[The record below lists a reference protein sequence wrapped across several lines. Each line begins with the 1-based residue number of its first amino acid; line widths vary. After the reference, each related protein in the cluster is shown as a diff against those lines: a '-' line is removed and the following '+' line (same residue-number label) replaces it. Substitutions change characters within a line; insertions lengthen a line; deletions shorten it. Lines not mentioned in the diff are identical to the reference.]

1 MKKKINFFR
10 ILVYTIVPVIFL
22 VIIYGIYRTDYN
34 ENEKS
39 ENISGEI
46 LKIPN
51 SNGNTGDFE
60 YDSYIVSEEISITD
74 LALKL
79 KKDVRILQY
88 NNPVVLKN
96 PLLKPGT
103 RIIVY
108 KEPVIF
114 YKIKDGDTLS
124 MIASKFQVSK
134 ESIININSDIA
145 EENLSN
151 KKYLVIKNPV
161 INDNIIAEKG
171 MKEISSFVDLSVELN
186 KEHNKSN
193 LINKETIISDISNKR
208 TKSESTKNNYRNE
221 DNSENI
227 EVKVITDNES
237 DQSNFE
243 GEEEIKITKED
254 IRKLD
259 LSKIESYELYWP
271 VVSTKITSEFGNRM
285 HPVLKENRFHRGVD
299 ISSVKGAAVNSGVKG
314 IVTYA
319 GVKGNYGNMIEVR
332 RSDGLKVRYAH
343 LSKIEVRV
351 GQRIQEGDKIG
362 EVGSTGMATG
372 PHLHYEVLIEDI
384 PVDPMKFKYR

>member
-227 EVKVITDNES
+227 EVKVITDNENNQN
-237 DQSNFE
+237 DFE
-243 GEEEIKITKED
+243 EEEIKITKED

>member
-171 MKEISSFVDLSVELN
+171 MEEISSFVDLSVELN
-186 KEHNKSN
+186 KGHNKN
-193 LINKETIISDISNKR
+193 DLINKETIISDISNKR

-227 EVKVITDNES
+227 EVKVITDNENNQN
-237 DQSNFE
+237 DFE
-243 GEEEIKITKED
+243 EEEIKITKED

>member
-171 MKEISSFVDLSVELN
+171 MKEISSFFDLSVELN

-227 EVKVITDNES
+227 EVKVITDNENNQN
-237 DQSNFE
+237 DF
-243 GEEEIKITKED
+243 EEEIKITKED

>member
-1 MKKKINFFR
+1 MKKKRNFFKF
-10 ILVYTIVPVIFL
+10 LVYTTVPVIFL
-22 VIIYGIYRTDYN
+22 VIIHGIYRTDYN
-34 ENEKS
+34 ENEKI

-51 SNGNTGDFE
+51 SERNTGEFE
-60 YDSYIVSEEISITD
+60 YESYIVSEEISITD

-79 KKDVRILQY
+79 KKDVKILQY
-88 NNPVVLKN
+88 NNSGVAKSR
-96 PLLKPGT
+96 LLKPGT

-114 YKIKDGDTLS
+114 YKIKVKDTLS
-124 MIASKFQVSK
+124 TIASKFQVSK

-161 INDNIIAEKG
+161 INDSIIADKE

-227 EVKVITDNES
+227 EVKVITDNENNQN
-237 DQSNFE
+237 DFE
-243 GEEEIKITKED
+243 EEEIKITKED

-332 RSDGLKVRYAH
+332 RNDGLKVRYAH

-351 GQRIQEGDKIG
+351 GQTVYEGDKIG

-372 PHLHYEVLIEDI
+372 PHLHYETLIEDI

>member
-171 MKEISSFVDLSVELN
+171 MEEISSFVDLSVELN
-186 KEHNKSN
+186 KGHNKN
-193 LINKETIISDISNKR
+193 DLINKETIISDISNKR

-227 EVKVITDNES
+227 EVKVITDNENNQN
-237 DQSNFE
+237 DF
-243 GEEEIKITKED
+243 EEEIKITKED

>member
-208 TKSESTKNNYRNE
+208 KKSESKKNKYRNE

-227 EVKVITDNES
+227 EVKVITDNENNQN
-237 DQSNFE
+237 DFE
-243 GEEEIKITKED
+243 EEEIKITKED

-332 RSDGLKVRYAH
+332 RNDGLKVRYAH

>member
-124 MIASKFQVSK
+124 MIASKFQVSQ

-161 INDNIIAEKG
+161 INDSIIADKE

-227 EVKVITDNES
+227 EVKVITDNENNQN
-237 DQSNFE
+237 DF
-243 GEEEIKITKED
+243 EEEIKITKED

>member
-1 MKKKINFFR
+1 MKKKRNFFKF
-10 ILVYTIVPVIFL
+10 LVYTTVPVIFL

-171 MKEISSFVDLSVELN
+171 MEEISSFVDLSVELN
-186 KEHNKSN
+186 KGHNKSN

-227 EVKVITDNES
+227 EVKVITDNENNQN
-237 DQSNFE
+237 DFE
-243 GEEEIKITKED
+243 EEEIKITKED

-332 RSDGLKVRYAH
+332 RNDGLKVRYAH

-351 GQRIQEGDKIG
+351 GQTVYEGDKIG

-372 PHLHYEVLIEDI
+372 PHLHYETLIEDI

>member
-151 KKYLVIKNPV
+151 KKYLVRKNPV
-161 INDNIIAEKG
+161 INDSIIADKE

-227 EVKVITDNES
+227 EVKVIMDNENNQN
-237 DQSNFE
+237 DFE
-243 GEEEIKITKED
+243 EEEIKMTKED

>member
-171 MKEISSFVDLSVELN
+171 MEEISSFVDLSVELN
-186 KEHNKSN
+186 KGHNKSN

-227 EVKVITDNES
+227 EVKVITDNENNQN
-237 DQSNFE
+237 DFE
-243 GEEEIKITKED
+243 EEEIKITKED

-332 RSDGLKVRYAH
+332 RNDGLKVRYAH

-351 GQRIQEGDKIG
+351 GQTVYEGDKIG

-372 PHLHYEVLIEDI
+372 PHLHYETLIEDI

>member
-171 MKEISSFVDLSVELN
+171 MEEISSFVDLSVELN
-186 KEHNKSN
+186 KGHNKN
-193 LINKETIISDISNKR
+193 DLINKETIISDISNKR

-227 EVKVITDNES
+227 EVKVIMDNENNQN
-237 DQSNFE
+237 DFE
-243 GEEEIKITKED
+243 EEEIKITKED

-332 RSDGLKVRYAH
+332 RNDGLKVRYAH

-351 GQRIQEGDKIG
+351 GQTVYEGDKIG

-372 PHLHYEVLIEDI
+372 PHLHYETLIEDI

>member
-1 MKKKINFFR
+1 
-10 ILVYTIVPVIFL
+10 
-22 VIIYGIYRTDYN
+22 
-34 ENEKS
+34 
-39 ENISGEI
+39 
-46 LKIPN
+46 
-51 SNGNTGDFE
+51 
-60 YDSYIVSEEISITD
+60 
-74 LALKL
+74 
-79 KKDVRILQY
+79 
-88 NNPVVLKN
+88 
-96 PLLKPGT
+96 
-103 RIIVY
+103 
-108 KEPVIF
+108 
-114 YKIKDGDTLS
+114 
-124 MIASKFQVSK
+124 
-134 ESIININSDIA
+134 
-145 EENLSN
+145 
-151 KKYLVIKNPV
+151 
-161 INDNIIAEKG
+161 

-227 EVKVITDNES
+227 EVKVIMDNENNQN
-237 DQSNFE
+237 DFE
-243 GEEEIKITKED
+243 EEEIKMTKED

>member
-1 MKKKINFFR
+1 MKKKRNFFKF
-10 ILVYTIVPVIFL
+10 LVYTTVPVIFL
-22 VIIYGIYRTDYN
+22 VIIHGIYRTDYN
-34 ENEKS
+34 ENEKI

-51 SNGNTGDFE
+51 SERNTGEFE
-60 YDSYIVSEEISITD
+60 YESYIVNEEILITD

-171 MKEISSFVDLSVELN
+171 MEEISSFVDLSVELN
-186 KEHNKSN
+186 KGHNKN
-193 LINKETIISDISNKR
+193 DLINKETIISDISNKR

-227 EVKVITDNES
+227 EVKVITDNENNQN
-237 DQSNFE
+237 DF
-243 GEEEIKITKED
+243 EEEIKITKED

>member
-60 YDSYIVSEEISITD
+60 YDSYIVSEEILITD

-171 MKEISSFVDLSVELN
+171 MEEISSFVDLSVELN
-186 KEHNKSN
+186 KGHNKN
-193 LINKETIISDISNKR
+193 DLINKETIISDISNKR

-227 EVKVITDNES
+227 EVKVIMDNENNQN
-237 DQSNFE
+237 DFE
-243 GEEEIKITKED
+243 EEEIKITKED

>member
-171 MKEISSFVDLSVELN
+171 MEEISSFVDLSVELN
-186 KEHNKSN
+186 KGHNKSN

-227 EVKVITDNES
+227 EVKVITDNENNQN
-237 DQSNFE
+237 DFE
-243 GEEEIKITKED
+243 EEEIKITKED

-372 PHLHYEVLIEDI
+372 PHLHYEVLIQDI

>member
-1 MKKKINFFR
+1 MKKKRNFFKF
-10 ILVYTIVPVIFL
+10 LVYTTVPVIFL
-22 VIIYGIYRTDYN
+22 VIIHGIYRTDYN
-34 ENEKS
+34 ENEKI

-51 SNGNTGDFE
+51 SERNTGEFE
-60 YDSYIVSEEISITD
+60 YESYIVNEEILITD

-171 MKEISSFVDLSVELN
+171 MEEISSFVDLSVELN
-186 KEHNKSN
+186 KGHNKSN

-227 EVKVITDNES
+227 EVKVITDNENNQN
-237 DQSNFE
+237 DF
-243 GEEEIKITKED
+243 EEEIKITKED

>member
-34 ENEKS
+34 ENEKV

-60 YDSYIVSEEISITD
+60 YDSYIVSEEILITD

-124 MIASKFQVSK
+124 VIASKFQVSK

-171 MKEISSFVDLSVELN
+171 MEEISSFVDLSVELN
-186 KEHNKSN
+186 KGHNKN
-193 LINKETIISDISNKR
+193 DLINKETIISDISNKR

-227 EVKVITDNES
+227 EVKVIMDNENNQN
-237 DQSNFE
+237 DFE
-243 GEEEIKITKED
+243 EEEIKITKED

>member
-124 MIASKFQVSK
+124 MIASKFQVSQ

-227 EVKVITDNES
+227 EVKVITDNENNQN
-237 DQSNFE
+237 DFE
-243 GEEEIKITKED
+243 EEEIKITKED

>member
-171 MKEISSFVDLSVELN
+171 MEEISSFVDLSVELN
-186 KEHNKSN
+186 KGHNKN
-193 LINKETIISDISNKR
+193 DLINKETIISDISNKR

-227 EVKVITDNES
+227 EVKVITDNENNQN
-237 DQSNFE
+237 DFE
-243 GEEEIKITKED
+243 EEEIKITKED

-332 RSDGLKVRYAH
+332 RNDGLKVRYAH

-351 GQRIQEGDKIG
+351 GQTVYEGDKIG

>member
-124 MIASKFQVSK
+124 MIASKFQVSQ

-171 MKEISSFVDLSVELN
+171 MKEISSFFDLSVELN

-227 EVKVITDNES
+227 EVKVITDNENNQN
-237 DQSNFE
+237 DF
-243 GEEEIKITKED
+243 EEEIKITKED

-319 GVKGNYGNMIEVR
+319 GGKGNYGNMIEVR

>member
-227 EVKVITDNES
+227 EVKVIMDNENNQN
-237 DQSNFE
+237 DFE
-243 GEEEIKITKED
+243 EEEIKITKED

-332 RSDGLKVRYAH
+332 R
-343 LSKIEVRV
+343 
-351 GQRIQEGDKIG
+351 
-362 EVGSTGMATG
+362 TGMATG

>member
-171 MKEISSFVDLSVELN
+171 MEEISSFVDLSVELN
-186 KEHNKSN
+186 KGHNKN
-193 LINKETIISDISNKR
+193 DLINKETIISDISNKR

-227 EVKVITDNES
+227 EVKVITDNENNQN
-237 DQSNFE
+237 DF
-243 GEEEIKITKED
+243 EEEIKITKED

-285 HPVLKENRFHRGVD
+285 HLVLKENRFHRGVD

>member
-124 MIASKFQVSK
+124 MIASKFQVSQ

-171 MKEISSFVDLSVELN
+171 MKEISSFFDLSVELN

-227 EVKVITDNES
+227 EVKVITDNENNQN
-237 DQSNFE
+237 DF
-243 GEEEIKITKED
+243 EEEIKITKED

-372 PHLHYEVLIEDI
+372 PHLHYEILIEDI

>member
-1 MKKKINFFR
+1 M
-10 ILVYTIVPVIFL
+10 VYTIVPVIFL

-124 MIASKFQVSK
+124 MIASKFQVSQ

-227 EVKVITDNES
+227 EVKVITDNENNQN
-237 DQSNFE
+237 DF
-243 GEEEIKITKED
+243 EEEIKITKED

>member
-1 MKKKINFFR
+1 MKKKRNFFKF
-10 ILVYTIVPVIFL
+10 LVYTTVPVIFL

-34 ENEKS
+34 ENEKV

-134 ESIININSDIA
+134 ESIININSDIIQ
-145 EENLSN
+145 ENLSN

-161 INDNIIAEKG
+161 INDSLIVEKG
-171 MKEISSFVDLSVELN
+171 MEEISSLVDLSVELN
-186 KEHNKSN
+186 KGHNKSD
-193 LINKETIISDISNKR
+193 LINKETIISDISNNR
-208 TKSESTKNNYRNE
+208 TKSNRIKNNYSSE
-221 DNSENI
+221 DNFENI

-237 DQSNFE
+237 NQSNFE

-299 ISSVKGAAVNSGVKG
+299 IASVKGAAVNSGVKG
-314 IVTYA
+314 VVTYA
-319 GVKGNYGNMIEVR
+319 GAKGNYGNMIEVR
-332 RSDGLKVRYAH
+332 RNDGLKVRYAH
-343 LSKIEVRV
+343 LSKIEVRT
-351 GQRIQEGDKIG
+351 GQTVQEGDKIG

>member
-1 MKKKINFFR
+1 MKKKINFFKV
-10 ILVYTIVPVIFL
+10 LVYIIVPVIFL
-22 VIIYGIYRTDYN
+22 IMIHGIYRTDYN
-34 ENEKS
+34 ENEKV

-46 LKIPN
+46 LKVPN
-51 SNGNTGDFE
+51 SEGNTGEFE
-60 YDSYIVSEEISITD
+60 YESYIVSEEISVTD

-79 KKDVRILQY
+79 KKDVKVLQY
-88 NNPVVLKN
+88 NNPVTAKN
-96 PLLKPGT
+96 RLLKPGT
-103 RIIVY
+103 RITVY

-124 MIASKFQVSK
+124 VIASKFQVSK
-134 ESIININSDIA
+134 ESIININSDIIQ
-145 EENLSN
+145 ENLSN

-161 INDNIIAEKG
+161 INDSIIVEKG
-171 MKEISSFVDLSVELN
+171 MEEISSFIDLSVELN
-186 KEHNKSN
+186 KGHNKSD
-193 LINKETIISDISNKR
+193 LINKETIISDISNNR
-208 TKSESTKNNYRNE
+208 AKSNRIKNNYSSE
-221 DNSENI
+221 DNFENI

-332 RSDGLKVRYAH
+332 RNDGLKVRYAH

-351 GQRIQEGDKIG
+351 GQTVQEGDKIG

>member
-171 MKEISSFVDLSVELN
+171 MEEISSFVDLSVELN
-186 KEHNKSN
+186 KGHNKN
-193 LINKETIISDISNKR
+193 DLINKETIISDISNKR

-227 EVKVITDNES
+227 EVKVIMDNENNQN
-237 DQSNFE
+237 DFE
-243 GEEEIKITKED
+243 EEEIKITKED

>member
-171 MKEISSFVDLSVELN
+171 MEEISSFVDLSVELN
-186 KEHNKSN
+186 KGHNKN
-193 LINKETIISDISNKR
+193 DLINKETIISDISNKR

-227 EVKVITDNES
+227 EVKVIMDNENNQN
-237 DQSNFE
+237 DFE
-243 GEEEIKITKED
+243 EEEIKITKED

-372 PHLHYEVLIEDI
+372 PHLHYEVLIQDI

>member
-1 MKKKINFFR
+1 M
-10 ILVYTIVPVIFL
+10 VYTIVPVIFL

-60 YDSYIVSEEISITD
+60 YDSYIVSEEILITD

-171 MKEISSFVDLSVELN
+171 MEEISSFVDLSVELN
-186 KEHNKSN
+186 KGHNKN
-193 LINKETIISDISNKR
+193 DLINKETIISDISNKR

-227 EVKVITDNES
+227 EVKVIMDNENNQN
-237 DQSNFE
+237 DFE
-243 GEEEIKITKED
+243 EEEIKITKED

>member
-1 MKKKINFFR
+1 M
-10 ILVYTIVPVIFL
+10 
-22 VIIYGIYRTDYN
+22 
-34 ENEKS
+34 
-39 ENISGEI
+39 
-46 LKIPN
+46 
-51 SNGNTGDFE
+51 
-60 YDSYIVSEEISITD
+60 
-74 LALKL
+74 
-79 KKDVRILQY
+79 
-88 NNPVVLKN
+88 
-96 PLLKPGT
+96 
-103 RIIVY
+103 
-108 KEPVIF
+108 
-114 YKIKDGDTLS
+114 
-124 MIASKFQVSK
+124 
-134 ESIININSDIA
+134 
-145 EENLSN
+145 
-151 KKYLVIKNPV
+151 
-161 INDNIIAEKG
+161 
-171 MKEISSFVDLSVELN
+171 
-186 KEHNKSN
+186 
-193 LINKETIISDISNKR
+193 INKETIISDISNKR

-227 EVKVITDNES
+227 EVKVITDNENNQN
-237 DQSNFE
+237 DF
-243 GEEEIKITKED
+243 EEEIKITKED

>member
-171 MKEISSFVDLSVELN
+171 MEEISSFVDLSVELN

-227 EVKVITDNES
+227 EVKVIMDNENNQN
-237 DQSNFE
+237 DFE
-243 GEEEIKITKED
+243 EEEIKITKED

-285 HPVLKENRFHRGVD
+285 HLVLKENRFHRGVE

-332 RSDGLKVRYAH
+332 RNDGLKVRYAH

-351 GQRIQEGDKIG
+351 GQTVYEGDKIG

-372 PHLHYEVLIEDI
+372 PHLHYETLIEDI

>member
-171 MKEISSFVDLSVELN
+171 MEEISSFVDLSVELN
-186 KEHNKSN
+186 KGHNKSN

-227 EVKVITDNES
+227 EVKVITDNENNQN
-237 DQSNFE
+237 DF
-243 GEEEIKITKED
+243 EEEIKITKED

-332 RSDGLKVRYAH
+332 RNDGLKVRYAH
-343 LSKIEVRV
+343 LSKIEVRT
-351 GQRIQEGDKIG
+351 GQTVYEGDKIG

>member
-1 MKKKINFFR
+1 MKKKRNFFKF
-10 ILVYTIVPVIFL
+10 LVYTTVPVIFL

-124 MIASKFQVSK
+124 MIASKFQVSQ

-171 MKEISSFVDLSVELN
+171 MKEISSFFDLSVELN

-227 EVKVITDNES
+227 EVKVITDNENNQN
-237 DQSNFE
+237 DFE
-243 GEEEIKITKED
+243 EEEIKITKED

-351 GQRIQEGDKIG
+351 GQTVYEGDKIG

-372 PHLHYEVLIEDI
+372 PHLHYETLIEDI

>member
-227 EVKVITDNES
+227 EVKVIMDNENNQN
-237 DQSNFE
+237 DFE
-243 GEEEIKITKED
+243 EEEIKITKED

-332 RSDGLKVRYAH
+332 RNDGLKVRYAH

-351 GQRIQEGDKIG
+351 GQTVYEGDKIG

>member
-1 MKKKINFFR
+1 MKKKRNFFKF
-10 ILVYTIVPVIFL
+10 LVYTTVPVIFL
-22 VIIYGIYRTDYN
+22 VIIHGIYRTDYN
-34 ENEKS
+34 ENEKI

-51 SNGNTGDFE
+51 SERNTGEFE
-60 YDSYIVSEEISITD
+60 YESYIVSEEISITD

-79 KKDVRILQY
+79 KKDVKILQY
-88 NNPVVLKN
+88 NNSGVAKSR
-96 PLLKPGT
+96 LLKPGT

-114 YKIKDGDTLS
+114 YKIKVKDTLS
-124 MIASKFQVSK
+124 TIASKFQVSK
-134 ESIININSDIA
+134 ESIININSGII

-161 INDNIIAEKG
+161 INDSIIADKE

-227 EVKVITDNES
+227 EVKVITDNENNQN
-237 DQSNFE
+237 DFE
-243 GEEEIKITKED
+243 EEEIKITKED

-332 RSDGLKVRYAH
+332 RNDGLKVRYAH

-351 GQRIQEGDKIG
+351 GQTVYEGDKIG

-372 PHLHYEVLIEDI
+372 PHLHYETLIEDI

>member
-171 MKEISSFVDLSVELN
+171 MEEISSFVDLSVELN
-186 KEHNKSN
+186 KGHNKSN

-227 EVKVITDNES
+227 EVKVITDNENNQN
-237 DQSNFE
+237 DFE
-243 GEEEIKITKED
+243 EEEIKITKED

-332 RSDGLKVRYAH
+332 RNDGLKVRYAH

-372 PHLHYEVLIEDI
+372 PHLHYETLIEDI

>member
-171 MKEISSFVDLSVELN
+171 MEEISSFVDLSVELN
-186 KEHNKSN
+186 KGHNKN
-193 LINKETIISDISNKR
+193 DLINKETIISDISNKR

-227 EVKVITDNES
+227 EVKVITDNENNQN
-237 DQSNFE
+237 DFE
-243 GEEEIKITKED
+243 EEEIKITKED

-332 RSDGLKVRYAH
+332 RNDGLKVRYAH

>member
-227 EVKVITDNES
+227 EVKVITDNENNQN
-237 DQSNFE
+237 DFE
-243 GEEEIKITKED
+243 EEEIKITKED

-351 GQRIQEGDKIG
+351 G
-362 EVGSTGMATG
+362 
-372 PHLHYEVLIEDI
+372 
-384 PVDPMKFKYR
+384 

>member
-22 VIIYGIYRTDYN
+22 VIIYGIYRPDYN

-46 LKIPN
+46 VKIPN

-60 YDSYIVSEEISITD
+60 YDSYIVSEEILITD

-171 MKEISSFVDLSVELN
+171 MEEISSFVDLSVELN
-186 KEHNKSN
+186 KGHNKN
-193 LINKETIISDISNKR
+193 DLINKETIISDISNKR

-227 EVKVITDNES
+227 EVKVIMDNENNQN
-237 DQSNFE
+237 DFE
-243 GEEEIKITKED
+243 EEEIKITKED

>member
-124 MIASKFQVSK
+124 MIASKFQVSQ

-171 MKEISSFVDLSVELN
+171 MEEISSFVDLSVELN
-186 KEHNKSN
+186 KGHNKN
-193 LINKETIISDISNKR
+193 DLINKETIISDISNKR

-227 EVKVITDNES
+227 EVKVIMDNENNQN
-237 DQSNFE
+237 DFE
-243 GEEEIKITKED
+243 EEEIKITKED